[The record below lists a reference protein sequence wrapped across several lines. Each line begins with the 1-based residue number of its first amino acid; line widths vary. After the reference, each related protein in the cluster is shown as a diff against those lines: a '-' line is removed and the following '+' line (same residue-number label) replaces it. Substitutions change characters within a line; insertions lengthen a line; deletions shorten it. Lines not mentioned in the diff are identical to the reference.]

1 MASSGSTL
9 FTLTWKE
16 RVTPSGLRICA
27 LRGSARRTSDSVSSS
42 WPSPVSSDARSSA
55 KHGYMDDGRERA
67 ATKQKREALTGHAGT
82 TMLDAAR
89 LTTWPTPGAKDG
101 SKSVRSAQGAV
112 NEAERRG
119 WNNDLSTAAVCASWP
134 TPAAMDATS
143 NKESVDSKKARG
155 SGGINLS
162 ASAVLAGWA
171 TPAAKEA
178 GGTPEQFLD
187 RKRKAVAKGSSLGVS
202 LTSLS
207 LQAQLGSWAT
217 PAARDHRSDR
227 GQKSDS
233 EQYGSK
239 GRPLPRQALLVD
251 SGETPSG
258 GSAVTGKLAQLNPAH
273 SRWLMGLPPAWDAC
287 APTATRSSPR
297 SRPPSSEQ
305 QEKRSRKE
313 ETDMGKIE
321 QGTEEREELEAEL
334 KRLKR
339 RLHRLE
345 DEVAE
350 PLPPEEPKKSGASFS
365 RGSSKQVYSTPREF
379 ITAVKK
385 HFGVKAFDH
394 DLAAS
399 QENTQARSFFDEKT
413 DAFSKDWTRLK
424 GNLWLNPPFGKI
436 EPWVERCAG
445 AGAAERRIFLL
456 APAAVGANWFAR
468 HVHGKARIYFIN
480 GRLSFDGMHP
490 YPKDV
495 VLAVYG
501 KAPGYEVWDW
511 RKDVKEK

>member
-1 MASSGSTL
+1 MRALTASSGSTL

-27 LRGSARRTSDSVSSS
+27 LRGSGRRTSDS
-42 WPSPVSSDARSSA
+42 
-55 KHGYMDDGRERA
+55 GC
-67 ATKQKREALTGHAGT
+67 T
-82 TMLDAAR
+82 
-89 LTTWPTPGAKDG
+89 
-101 SKSVRSAQGAV
+101 
-112 NEAERRG
+112 
-119 WNNDLSTAAVCASWP
+119 SWP
-134 TPAAMDATS
+134 TPVASDSGGPACHNRTWSKTQCNLHNVVLGRGKQMDGRVFEGEMSSTAALSGWPTPVTNDATGS
-143 NKESVDSKKARG
+143 THQYSRGDHTKPILKLTGTAR
-155 SGGINLS
+155 LS
-162 ASAVLAGWA
+162 SWA

-178 GGTPEQFLD
+178 GGTPEQFLE